1 MSKAILI
8 TGGTGFLGRALTSKL
23 LRLGHSVC
31 ILSRDAKKVSTLFGD
46 KVTAVTDLQQI
57 NADDFKA
64 VINLAGAG
72 IFDRFWT
79 PERKTL
85 LRDSRIELTQHLVDW
100 MAQATQPP
108 TVLINGS
115 AIGIYGNQGD
125 SVLSENSTFVP
136 DFSQQLCTDWE
147 QTARQA
153 EALGVRVCLIR
164 TGLVLGEGGG
174 LLKRMLLPF
183 KLGLGGRLGSGQQ
196 WMSWIHIDDWVAIVD
211 TLINR
216 EDLQGAFNAS
226 APQPVTN
233 AEFSQTLAEVLHRP
247 MLLPLPAWLLNKLLG
262 EMAELLLG
270 SQRVMPERLLSNGY
284 TFQYENLQ
292 FALNQILHNRY

>member
-1 MSKAILI
+1 
-8 TGGTGFLGRALTSKL
+8 
-23 LRLGHSVC
+23 
-31 ILSRDAKKVSTLFGD
+31 
-46 KVTAVTDLQQI
+46 
-57 NADDFKA
+57 
-64 VINLAGAG
+64 
-72 IFDRFWT
+72 
-79 PERKTL
+79 
-85 LRDSRIELTQHLVDW
+85 

-247 MLLPLPAWLLNKLLG
+247 MLLPLPAWLLNTLLG

-292 FALNQILHNRY
+292 LALNQILHNRY